1 MVNVVKAAQ
10 AIKNIIKKVQV
21 HVSDHALL
29 DDLDDVKSTFT
40 SKQVAEDKAVIDK
53 ALKKYGGEYY
63 DSTDKGHIFEFPD
76 KSKAQKFYNET
87 GKTPNSTLMS
97 NSIIED

>member
-1 MVNVVKAAQ
+1 MVNVVKAAE
-10 AIKNIIKKVQV
+10 AIKNIINKVQV
-21 HVSDHALL
+21 HVNDSALL

-53 ALKKYGGEYY
+53 ALKKYGGSYV
-63 DSTDKGHIFEFPD
+63 DSTDKGHLFEFD
-76 KSKAQKFYNET
+76 NKSQAQKFYNET

-97 NSIIED
+97 NSILEE